1 MKKVEVKYKRD
12 TQSHLL
18 FVKIIKEHTGLG
30 LKEAKD
36 FCDNCKYFKNTQF
49 PIFVKDDIKFKI
61 DIEHNFDDSIEVL
74 NNEYQRN
81 IKLIKLGLGDYND
94 MIDIL
99 SYHYIYKLDS
109 EASIK
114 EMLTDMELDEET
126 LVKFFN
132 KIIE

>member
-12 TQSHLL
+12 TKSHLI
-18 FVKIIKEHTGLG
+18 FIKIVKDNTELG
-30 LKEAKD
+30 LKESKD
-36 FCDNCKYFKNTQF
+36 FCDNCREF
-49 PIFVKDDIKFKI
+49 PNKPFPLFVKDDIKFKR
-61 DIEHNFDDSIEVL
+61 DIKHKFDDGIEIL
-74 NNEYQRN
+74 TKEHQRN
-81 IKLIKLGLGDYND
+81 IKLI
-94 MIDIL
+94 
-99 SYHYIYKLDS
+99 KLDS